1 MIAKATSSD
10 ENNDNYG
17 KVGYQPTISLFL
29 VLQIE
34 LKAWNNI
41 LLRSNKYIFK
51 TYLYRDWK

>member
-17 KVGYQPTISLFL
+17 KVGYQPTVSLFL

-34 LKAWNNI
+34 FKKTRNLI
-41 LLRSNKYIFK
+41 SLRSNKNFF
-51 TYLYRDWK
+51 